1 MAPSTIN
8 VVLDIVLVL
17 AGILMVWLARGVG
30 GIMGRTLAFIVVGA
44 LITGSAHLIATL
56 TTGWFKAADTLSA
69 DGATVAGAN
78 YDGSVHR
85 VIVLVGFIFL
95 VIGFRQ
101 LQAMKR

>member
-1 MAPSTIN
+1 MDMNMATTPTTIN
-8 VVLDIVLVL
+8 YVFDIILVL
-17 AGILMVWLARGVG
+17 AGIWMVWLARGVG

-56 TTGWFKAADTLSA
+56 TTGWFKTAEGVS
-69 DGATVAGAN
+69 

-85 VIVLVGFIFL
+85 IIVLVGFVFL

-101 LQAMKR
+101 LQVMKR

>member
-17 AGILMVWLARGVG
+17 AGIGMVWLARGVG
-30 GIMGRTLAFIVVGA
+30 GIMGRTLAFIVIGA

-56 TTGWFKAADTLSA
+56 TPNMFAPYDAA
-69 DGATVAGAN
+69 
-78 YDGSVHR
+78 VHR
-85 VIVLVGFIFL
+85 VIVLVGFGFL
-95 VIGFRQ
+95 LIGFQQ

>member
-1 MAPSTIN
+1 MSPTTVNYVFDVI
-8 VVLDIVLVL
+8 LVL
-17 AGILMVWLARGVG
+17 AGIWMVWLARGVG
-30 GIMGRTLAFIVVGA
+30 GIMGRTLAFIVIGA

-56 TTGWFKAADTLSA
+56 TTGWFKTA
-69 DGATVAGAN
+69 DGSLN

-85 VIVLVGFIFL
+85 IIVLIGFIFL